1 MAFHHGT
8 ETKRTD
14 GGSSP
19 VYDIDGAITA
29 LVGTAPIGAVNDLIV
44 CSTVKDFAQY
54 SSLTDAGFTIPD
66 AARIWTRYASGQ
78 CYVVNVCDP
87 AKHRTTIAS
96 ENLTV
101 DAATLMATT
110 AKPALIAG
118 TYTVKDGATALVENT
133 AYTIDTVTGTIQF
146 VTKPTAPNIAYTY
159 VDPSKV
165 TEAEI
170 LGGYVL
176 ASNAR
181 TGLELVKEG
190 FTRFGADAKVIIIPE
205 YDKTASCAAAM
216 ISTALATNAE
226 AYISAPKGTSLS
238 AAISGRGSAG
248 TINFKS
254 AEKPA
259 NYCYPYLKSGD
270 RLEHKATHDAGLR
283 MWVDV
288 NQGYW
293 WSISNHEYRGVTGV
307 EFALTSR
314 PDDVQSETNRLNAV
328 GITTVFNSF
337 GTGFR
342 AWGNRNAS
350 WPTNSHISNF
360 AVAYRTGN
368 FIDEA
373 IRRTEFKY
381 TDRPV
386 DAALLDAFLEEIR
399 VYMSGCRAIVGFS
412 VDLDRDYDLADAYSK
427 GQIPLM
433 YEFTPKLPA
442 ERISNNSV
450 MTRKFMVNL
459 VKK

>member
-44 CSTVKDFAQY
+44 CQTNKDFAQY
-54 SSLTDAGFTIPD
+54 STLTDAGFTIPN

-87 AKHRTTIAS
+87 AVHKTSVTS
-96 ENLTV
+96 EALTV
-101 DAATLMATT
+101 DATTLIAKT
-110 AKPALIAG
+110 AKPAVLAN
-118 TYTVKDGATALVENT
+118 YVVKDGATTLVENT
-133 AYTIDTVTGTIQF
+133 AYTINTATGTIQF

-216 ISTALATNAE
+216 ISTALAINAE
-226 AYISAPKGTSLS
+226 AYISAPKGTGLS
-238 AAISGRGSAG
+238 AAITGRGSAG

-254 AEKPA
+254 SEKAA
-259 NYCYPYLKSGD
+259 NYCYPYLKNGD
-270 RLEHKATHDAGLR
+270 KLEHKATHDAGLR

-288 NQGYW
+288 NKGFW
-293 WSISNHEYRGVTGV
+293 HSISNHEYRGVTGV
-307 EFALTSR
+307 EIALTSR
-314 PDDVQSETNRLNAV
+314 ADDLQSETNRLNAV

-342 AWGNRNAS
+342 CWGNRNAS
-350 WPTNSHISNF
+350 WPINSHISNF

-373 IRRTEFKY
+373 IRRAEFKY
-381 TDRPV
+381 IDRPI
-386 DAALLDAFLEEIR
+386 DEPLLDAFVEDIR
-399 VYMSGCRAIVGFS
+399 IYLGGCPAIVGYS
-412 VDLDRDYDLADAYSK
+412 IDLDREYDLADAISK
-427 GQIPLM
+427 GQVPLV

-442 ERISNNSV
+442 ERVSNNSV
-450 MTRKFMVNL
+450 MTRKYMANL
-459 VKK
+459 VSK

>member
-29 LVGTAPIGAVNDLIV
+29 LIGTAPMGAVNDLIV
-44 CSTVKDFAQY
+44 CQTVKDFAQF
-54 SSLTDAGFTIPD
+54 SALTYAGFTIPD
-66 AARIWTRYASGQ
+66 AADIWTRYASGK

-87 AKHRTTIAS
+87 AKHRTIVAS
-96 ENLTV
+96 ESLTV
-101 DAATLMATT
+101 DPATLMATT

-118 TYTVKDGATALVENT
+118 TYTVKDGTTALVENT

-146 VTKPTAPNIAYTY
+146 VTKPTTPTIAYTY

-165 TEAEI
+165 TEAEV

-181 TGLELVKEG
+181 TGLELIKEG

-205 YDKTASCAAAM
+205 YDKTATCAAAM
-216 ISTALATNAE
+216 ISTALAINAE
-226 AYISAPKGTSLS
+226 AYISAPKGTNLS
-238 AAISGRGSAG
+238 ASITGRGPAG

-259 NYCYPYLKSGD
+259 NYFYPYLKKGD
-270 RLEHKATHDAGLR
+270 VLEHKATHDAGLR

-288 NQGYW
+288 NEGYW
-293 WSISNHEYRGVTGV
+293 FSTSNHEYRGVTGV

-314 PDDVQSETNRLNAV
+314 IDDPQSETNRLNAV
-328 GITTVFNSF
+328 GINTVFNSF
-337 GTGFR
+337 GTGLR

-350 WPTNSHISNF
+350 WPTNSHVSNF
-360 AVAYRTGN
+360 SCAYRTGN

-373 IRRTEFKY
+373 IRRSQLKY
-381 TDRPV
+381 IDRPI
-386 DAALLDAFLEEIR
+386 DEALLDAFVEDIR
-399 VYMSGCRAIVGFS
+399 IYLSGCRAIVGFS
-412 VDLDRDYDLADAYSK
+412 VDLDRDYDLADAFSK
-427 GQIPLM
+427 GQVPIM

-450 MTRKFMVNL
+450 MTRKYMANL
-459 VKK
+459 VSK

>member
-29 LVGTAPIGAVNDLIV
+29 LVGTAPTGAVNDLIV

-101 DAATLMATT
+101 DAATLMSTT

-146 VTKPTAPNIAYTY
+146 VTKPTTPTIAYTY

-176 ASNAR
+176 ANNAR

-216 ISTALATNAE
+216 ISTALAINGE

-254 AEKPA
+254 GEKCA
-259 NYCYPYLKSGD
+259 NYFYPALKSGD
-270 RLEHKATHDAGLR
+270 RLEHHATHAAGLR

-288 NQGYW
+288 AKGYW
-293 WSISNHEYRGVTGV
+293 HSISNKEYRGVTGV
-307 EFALTSR
+307 EFALTAR
-314 PDDVQSETNRLNAV
+314 ADDLQSETNRLNAA

-350 WPTNSHISNF
+350 WPVNTHISNF

-368 FIDEA
+368 FIDEG
-373 IRRTEFKY
+373 IRRAEFKY
-381 TDRPV
+381 V
-386 DAALLDAFLEEIR
+386 DQPIDDALIDAFIEDIR
-399 VYMSGCRAIVGFS
+399 IDLSGCQAIVGFD
-412 VDLDRDYDLADAYSK
+412 VGLDYEYDVADAFSK
-427 GQIPLM
+427 GQVPLV
-433 YEFTPKLPA
+433 YDYTPKLPA

-450 MTRKFMVNL
+450 MTRKYMANL
-459 VKK
+459 VSK